1 MRWPH
6 PFGLRAVF
14 CLPQRGQ
21 GETSAV
27 KWWWRD
33 PWKQRLDP
41 DAVRRAVAPLARES
55 LSRAE
60 TQHPSACGR
69 ACPPARSCQA
79 PPALRTLGVRG
90 PCCSQPKSY
99 SCQELPAGVG
109 KLFPSPRADQTARL
123 AFRAWDGAPRLGT
136 PCSLRHARTVGDPHL
151 VPRHGDSPPRA
162 RRAPER
168 PFKALRSGALRT
180 PFLPHNALSPG
191 SEAAAQQRL
200 LIH

>member
-1 MRWPH
+1 MPWTTAPPTYRSIPSLSLSAS
-6 PFGLRAVF
+6 PSESALATSLRLRAVS

-90 PCCSQPKSY
+90 PCCSRPNLIAAKS
-99 SCQELPAGVG
+99 SRRV
-109 KLFPSPRADQTARL
+109 L
-123 AFRAWDGAPRLGT
+123 ANFFRAHVLTKQPG
-136 PCSLRHARTVGDPHL
+136 SLSEPGME
-151 VPRHGDSPPRA
+151 
-162 RRAPER
+162 RRA
-168 PFKALRSGALRT
+168 
-180 PFLPHNALSPG
+180 
-191 SEAAAQQRL
+191 
-200 LIH
+200 